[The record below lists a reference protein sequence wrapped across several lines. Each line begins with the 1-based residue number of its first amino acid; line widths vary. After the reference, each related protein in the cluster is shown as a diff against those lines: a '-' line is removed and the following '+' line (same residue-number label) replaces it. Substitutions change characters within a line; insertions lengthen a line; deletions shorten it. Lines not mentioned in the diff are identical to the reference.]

1 VSLRRT
7 VPPRHPRFLLVRTL
21 LLALFALTSAA
32 AEAQDRLATPLDQ
45 EDATLRQIVEL
56 DSLYRSAVHS
66 DPEQAVFAGREGD
79 VVQAW
84 GVFLQSLGAFMRAE
98 GMEWSEPIR
107 GYHRFYFAPDGSV
120 DRVLYA
126 LRDEDGPH
134 TARYGEV
141 LDAFVRTHRI
151 ELTAEEPFAQC
162 SSVTIRPPAE

>member
-1 VSLRRT
+1 MSRPVS
-7 VPPRHPRFLLVRTL
+7 PPSAPIVLVIR
-21 LLALFALTSAA
+21 LALALVLTASA

-45 EDATLRQIVEL
+45 DDATLRQIVEL
-56 DSLYRSAVHS
+56 DARYRSAVHS

-79 VVQAW
+79 VAQAW
-84 GVFLQSLGAFMRAE
+84 GAFLQSLGAFMRDE

-126 LRDEDGPH
+126 LRDEEGPH
-134 TARYGEV
+134 AAQYGEV

-151 ELTAEEPFAQC
+151 GLTAAEPFAQC
-162 SSVTIRPPAE
+162 SPVTLRPPTP